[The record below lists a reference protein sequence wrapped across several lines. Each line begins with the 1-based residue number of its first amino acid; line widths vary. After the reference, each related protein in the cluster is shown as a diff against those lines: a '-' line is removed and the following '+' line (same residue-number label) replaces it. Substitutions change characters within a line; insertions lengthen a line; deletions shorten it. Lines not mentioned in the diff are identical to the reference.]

1 MNIINPESVGLNS
14 AGLAKLD
21 ALTNSLINQGEVA
34 GTTTFVARQGRVAH
48 FSCQGKMSVES
59 GTDMQPDTI
68 FRIYSMTKPV
78 TALCI
83 MMLIEKGLLTLN
95 TPIADLIPAFK
106 EVRVYAGGSAQD
118 YQTVKPLHEI
128 TIFHLLT
135 HTSGLTY
142 DFLFTTVVDELY
154 RLNGITALASNL
166 NMEEFVKR
174 IAGLPLLFQPGTQYN
189 YSVATDILGYIV
201 QIVSGKPLDV
211 FFQENVFKPLGMH
224 DTGFS
229 VPKEKLTRFATNY
242 IDRSFVDPR
251 VAAEH
256 PNKKLFL
263 FDDPANSPF
272 ANAPNLLSGGGG
284 LVSTVND
291 YYQFASMLLN
301 KGRAGGHQLVKPET
315 IALMTSNH
323 LPCELDDYRYR
334 PSNSA
339 DNPGTGIGFGFSVTT
354 DTRKSITPGSE
365 GDFGWSGAA
374 NTYFLVDPKQQ
385 LIAMYFMQLFPF
397 DVSIQKYRHFKTAVY
412 QSLV

>member
-1 MNIINPESVGLNS
+1 MNIINPESVGLHS
-14 AGLAKLD
+14 AGLNKLNT
-21 ALTNSLINQGEVA
+21 LTNTLINQGDVA
-34 GTTTFVARQGRVAH
+34 GTTTFVARNGQVAH
-48 FSCQGKMSVES
+48 LSCQGKMSLES
-59 GTDMQPDTI
+59 GKDMQPDTI

-83 MMLIEKGLLTLN
+83 MMLIEKGLITLN

-106 EVRVYAGGSAQD
+106 DVRVYAGGTAQD
-118 YQTVKPLHEI
+118 YQTVKPEHEI

-154 RLNGITALASNL
+154 RLNGITTLASNL
-166 NMEEFVKR
+166 SIEEFVKR
-174 IAGLPLLFQPGTQYN
+174 IASMPLLFQPGSQFN

-201 QIVSGKPLDV
+201 EIVSGKRLDI
-211 FFQENVFKPLGMH
+211 FFQENVFAPLAMH

-229 VPKEKLTRFATNY
+229 IPKEKLPRFATNY
-242 IDRSFVDPR
+242 IDRSYVDPR
-251 VAAEH
+251 LAEQH
-256 PNKKLFL
+256 PNKKLFVL
-263 FDDPANSPF
+263 DDPANSQFSNTPSM
-272 ANAPNLLSGGGG
+272 LSGGGG
-284 LVSTVND
+284 LVSTISD

-301 KGRAGGHQLVKPET
+301 KGRAGGHQFVKPET
-315 IALMTSNH
+315 IELMTRNH
-323 LPCELDDYRYR
+323 LPGELDEYRYR
-334 PSNSA
+334 PSNSV

-354 DTRKSITPGSE
+354 DTSKSITPGSV

-374 NTYFLVDPKQQ
+374 NTYFLIDPKQE

-412 QSLV
+412 QSLM